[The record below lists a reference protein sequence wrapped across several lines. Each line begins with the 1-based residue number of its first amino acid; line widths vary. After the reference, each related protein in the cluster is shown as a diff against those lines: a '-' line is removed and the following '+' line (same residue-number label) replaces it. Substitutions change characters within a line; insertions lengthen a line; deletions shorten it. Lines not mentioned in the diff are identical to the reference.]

1 MTDGTTGPA
10 GDAGVREPW
19 HARSGEGPRIDVDA
33 MGIDMRLVVPE
44 AASAG
49 DFCLLREE
57 TVPGGGPPLH
67 VHHRQTELFI
77 VQDGDYEFA
86 AGERRFRAGPGDVVV
101 VPPGT
106 PHTFRNAG
114 VTKASFLF
122 LLTPALGGDR
132 FFREFAAMLRGE
144 GGPPDPAALNAM
156 AAPYGLEFVGPPLGA
171 AHG

>member
-1 MTDGTTGPA
+1 MADPLLVRHGDGEEVAVP
-10 GDAGVREPW
+10 
-19 HARSGEGPRIDVDA
+19 A
-33 MGIDMRLVVPE
+33 MGLAMRVLVPGT
-44 AASAG
+44 ATAG
-49 DFCLLREE
+49 ESFCLIREE

-114 VTKASFLF
+114 ATRASFLF

-132 FFREFAAMLRGE
+132 FFREFAAMLGQG

-171 AHG
+171 ANG